1 MALVAIYLFKEL
13 SLVGALIA
21 VLIARTPSDKQAR
34 RALGVSHDI
43 LPPVLTDEPVPAFL
57 I

>member
-21 VLIARTPSDKQAR
+21 VLIARTPSNKQAR
-34 RALGVSHDI
+34 CALGMSHDI
-43 LPPVLTDEPVPAFL
+43 WPPVLIIEPVLAFL